1 MVVEMLAASVAS
13 VMDALAA
20 NRLVAEGKGETEGE
34 REREAQTPMAYQ
46 CTHASGAGV
55 HTVRIEAEDCNP
67 NRSNL

>member
-34 REREAQTPMAYQ
+34 RERGSDTYGLPVHPCLRRGCVH
-46 CTHASGAGV
+46 CTY
-55 HTVRIEAEDCNP
+55 
-67 NRSNL
+67 